1 MPVTTAHSPTTSC
14 TWELTGPPHAP
25 IVVALGGISAHRH
38 VCQTES
44 NAQPGWWD
52 GIVGSG
58 LALDTRTF
66 RVLGIDWH
74 TGDETVTTG
83 DQADRLATVLDELGV
98 DAVHSIVGSSYGG
111 MVALAFAAQYPT
123 RVGRLTVIAAAHRT
137 HPMATAHRVI
147 QRRIIRLG
155 LAAGL
160 PTEGVALARALGM
173 TTYRTVEEFAAR
185 FEPTRDSASGAF
197 PIEGYLDHGS
207 RRFASTWDPDRYLT
221 LSESLDLHHVDSAQ
235 ITVPLDLLGF
245 HEDTLV
251 PVWQLEELAAKY
263 GGPCRLELASSIYGH
278 DGFLKEVAVV
288 GQFIGQSLG
297 SEVRHAA

>member
-1 MPVTTAHSPTTSC
+1 MAVTTAHSPTTSC
-14 TWELTGPPHAP
+14 TWELTGPPLAP
-25 IVVALGGISAHRH
+25 LVVALGGISAHRH
-38 VCQTES
+38 VCHTEG
-44 NAQPGWWD
+44 NGQPGWWD
-52 GIVGSG
+52 GVVGAG
-58 LALDTRTF
+58 LALDTRHY

-74 TGDETVTTG
+74 SGSETITTA
-83 DQADRLATVLDELGV
+83 DQADQLAVVLDELGIN
-98 DAVHSIVGSSYGG
+98 AVHSIVGASYGG
-111 MVALAFAAQYPT
+111 MVALAFAARYPD
-123 RVGRLTVIAAAHRT
+123 RVGRLTVIAAAHQT

-160 PTEGVALARALGM
+160 PSEGVALARALGM
-173 TTYRTVEEFAAR
+173 TTYRTAEEFVAR
-185 FEPTRDSASGAF
+185 FEPTPDPVSGAF
-197 PIEGYLDHGS
+197 PVEGYLDHGS
-207 RRFASTWDPDRYLT
+207 RRFASTWEPDRYLT
-221 LSESLDLHHVDSAQ
+221 LSESLDLHYVDPEQ

-251 PVWQLEELAAKY
+251 PAWQLEELAAKY

-288 GQFIGQSLG
+288 GQFIGLSLE

>member
-1 MPVTTAHSPTTSC
+1 MPVTTAHSPATSC
-14 TWELTGPPHAP
+14 TWELTGPHRAP
-25 IVVALGGISAHRH
+25 LVVALGGISAHRH
-38 VCQTES
+38 VCQTAS

-52 GIVGSG
+52 GVVGSG
-58 LALDTRTF
+58 LALDTRRF

-74 TGDETVTTG
+74 TEGETVTTA
-83 DQADRLATVLDELGV
+83 DQADQLAVVLDALGV
-98 DAVHSIVGSSYGG
+98 DSVHTIVGASYGG
-111 MVALAFAAQYPT
+111 MVALAFAARYPG
-123 RVGRLTVIAAAHRT
+123 RVGRLTVIAAAHQT
-137 HPMATAHRVI
+137 HPMATAHRII

-173 TTYRTVEEFAAR
+173 TTYRTAEEFAAR
-185 FEPTRDSASGAF
+185 FEPSCDVVSGSF

-207 RRFASTWDPDRYLT
+207 RRFASTWEPDRYLT
-221 LSESLDLHHVDSAQ
+221 LSESLDLHHVDPSA
-235 ITVPLDLLGF
+235 INVPLDLLGF

-251 PVWQLEELAAKY
+251 PAWQLEELAAKY

-278 DGFLKEVAVV
+278 DGFLKEVGLV
-288 GQFIGQSLG
+288 GQFIRRALG